1 MVDISSTIIAKS
13 DQLNADDL
21 IGGPITVTITNVSL
35 TESPDQPLTINYDGD
50 NGRPYKPCKSMRRV
64 LAAAWGNDG
73 SKFIGRRVTL
83 FRDPRVKWAGQ
94 EVGGI
99 PESQPRNAVEREWR
113 GRQGSP
119 DDQQRAWRRAP
130 RPADAG
136 RAAWPQHR
144 GRGARDPGSGGQTRE
159 ACGVGRRPGCHR
171 PED

>member
-94 EVGGI
+94 EVGGVRI
-99 PESQPRNAVEREWR
+99 
-113 GRQGSP
+113 
-119 DDQQRAWRRAP
+119 
-130 RPADAG
+130 
-136 RAAWPQHR
+136 
-144 GRGARDPGSGGQTRE
+144 
-159 ACGVGRRPGCHR
+159 
-171 PED
+171 